1 MKYIIILFLLVFCIN
16 TDKGVCGTV
25 SSLRAEGE
33 AIPETLTLDIAIQTA
48 LEKNPQLASMRKNI
62 AAAEG
67 RIKQSQLRP
76 NPRLEYN
83 AEEVPG
89 HGTNGIDLG
98 KGQNTLGIGQLFET
112 GGKRRLRTEVARKEK
127 TVAEFEYETLALNI
141 ESETKRAFYEV
152 LAAREG
158 LKITEETLNIARN
171 LEDAARKRFEAGDIP
186 QVEVFKAEVEAAR
199 SINDKTNA
207 EAELLNAQKRLFT
220 VMGEPEVQPR
230 EPVGALSKET
240 PILDLDK
247 LQTYL
252 LQNYPLLEAGK
263 QNIELA
269 NTIIKQAKREV
280 IPNLDISAGYGR
292 DGGVEEDIARFA
304 VAVPFPLFN
313 RNQGKIAESRAL
325 AAKAERDYRVVYN
338 NLLLQLNQT
347 FSTYSAQSKQVKV
360 FIESILP
367 RAEQSLNL
375 ATDGYK
381 EGEFSY
387 LDVLDAQRTLAQAR
401 ASYISTLK
409 GLNVTIAELEKLTGK
424 KITEISHE

>member
-1 MKYIIILFLLVFCIN
+1 MRYSIILFLLVFCIN
-16 TDKGVCGTV
+16 TNKGICQ
-25 SSLRAEGE
+25 E
-33 AIPETLTLDIAIQTA
+33 PLTLDTAIQTA
-48 LEKNPQLASMRKNI
+48 LEKNPQLAAMRKNI
-62 AAAEG
+62 EAAEG
-67 RIKQSQLRP
+67 RIKQAQLRP

-89 HGTNGIDLG
+89 HGTNGIDPG

-112 GGKRRLRTEVARKEK
+112 GGKRRLRTEVASKEK
-127 TVAEFEYETLALNI
+127 TVVELEYETLALVI
-141 ESETKRAFYEV
+141 ESQTKQAFYEV
-152 LAAREG
+152 LAAKEG

-171 LEDAARKRFEAGDIP
+171 LEDAARKRFKAGDIP

-199 SINDKTNA
+199 LINDKTSA

-220 VMGEPEVQPR
+220 VMGEPDAQIEEFIGV
-230 EPVGALSKET
+230 LYTET
-240 PILDLDK
+240 PSLDLDK
-247 LQTYL
+247 LQMYL

-269 NTIIKQAKREV
+269 NTVVKQSRREV
-280 IPNLDISAGYGR
+280 IPNFDISAGYGR
-292 DGGVEEDIARFA
+292 DGGAEEDIARFG
-304 VAVPFPLFN
+304 VELPFPIFN

-325 AAKAERDYRVVYN
+325 AGKAERDFRTLSN
-338 NLLLQLNQT
+338 NLLSQLNQT
-347 FSTYSAQSKQVKV
+347 FSTYGAQSKQVKA
-360 FIESILP
+360 FIEVILP

-424 KITEISHE
+424 KLTEISHE